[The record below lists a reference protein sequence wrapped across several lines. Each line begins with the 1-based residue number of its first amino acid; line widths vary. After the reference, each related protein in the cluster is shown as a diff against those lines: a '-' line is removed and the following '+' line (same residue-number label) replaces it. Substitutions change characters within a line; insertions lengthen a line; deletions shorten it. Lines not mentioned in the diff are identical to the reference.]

1 MLYRIIG
8 YSSTWTRTRDRVINS
23 HLLYQLS
30 YRGMTMHLSECLLWG
45 ITPNILTVY
54 TGVGSSTTANI
65 QRGLIPAELAPL
77 VGTSQV
83 LSANSILLILF
94 TVNPTRF
101 AERNHH
107 QLWTLICRSHLT
119 TTTTF
124 DFPHFH
130 LRRTPSLF

>member
-1 MLYRIIG
+1 MLAMG
-8 YSSTWTRTRDRVINS
+8 HFLN
-23 HLLYQLS
+23 
-30 YRGMTMHLSECLLWG
+30 
-45 ITPNILTVY
+45 PNILTVY

-94 TVNPTRF
+94 AVNPTWF

-107 QLWTLICRSHLT
+107 QLWTLICGSHLT
-119 TTTTF
+119 TTTAF

-130 LRRTPSLF
+130 FASYSFIVLKYNL